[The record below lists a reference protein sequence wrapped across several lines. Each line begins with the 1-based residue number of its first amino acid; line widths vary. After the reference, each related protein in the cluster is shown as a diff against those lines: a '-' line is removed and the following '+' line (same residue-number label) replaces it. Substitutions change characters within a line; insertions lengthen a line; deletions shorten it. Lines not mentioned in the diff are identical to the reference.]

1 MATYPGGYPTAR
13 TQFGVTEMTGNYA
26 NVAESFGGVGITV
39 TDPSQMKQA
48 LIDAQ
53 QHNADGKTV
62 IIDVHSNFEAKKS
75 RF

>member
-1 MATYPGGYPTAR
+1 
-13 TQFGVTEMTGNYA
+13 
-26 NVAESFGGVGITV
+26 
-39 TDPSQMKQA
+39 MKQA

-53 QHNADGKTV
+53 RHNAEGQTV

>member
-1 MATYPGGYPTAR
+1 
-13 TQFGVTEMTGNYA
+13 
-26 NVAESFGGVGITV
+26 
-39 TDPSQMKQA
+39 MKQA